1 MWAVHW
7 LSGSNEDPGQRLL
20 EAAAEG
26 DADAVRAL
34 LENGGLDV
42 VSRKD
47 EVRSRRGFDLC
58 LREKRVPSH
67 GGG

>member
-34 LENGGLDV
+34 LENGGQDV
-42 VSRKD
+42 VSRED
-47 EVRSRRGFDLC
+47 EVRSRRWFDL
-58 LREKRVPSH
+58 
-67 GGG
+67 